1 MLSCC
6 CSSVVYLKMSS
17 KKLIFSAFFFVFFH
31 SIFSGPVPSIHL
43 SSLWCDSCVL
53 TKKQPI
59 GRVCAVILDSFHL
72 VVAPPHSLWTWF
84 VGDASLR
91 CCFLMANMK
100 IYTITVLNSSSTDQ
114 WLRKEISNAADQT
127 NGLDINLDTILSNYQ
142 FVKTECF
149 AYDDS
154 GFATAESTKD
164 DINYSSS
171 SASHQQQQQHPPPT
185 SHVSTGVT
193 TTSPNVLLDASMN
206 GTNDMISYTDMT
218 NNNNEWNIDRNGIK
232 EWETCEANVSTFL

>member
-1 MLSCC
+1 M
-6 CSSVVYLKMSS
+6 
-17 KKLIFSAFFFVFFH
+17 
-31 SIFSGPVPSIHL
+31 
-43 SSLWCDSCVL
+43 
-53 TKKQPI
+53 
-59 GRVCAVILDSFHL
+59 
-72 VVAPPHSLWTWF
+72 
-84 VGDASLR
+84 
-91 CCFLMANMK
+91 
-100 IYTITVLNSSSTDQ
+100 LNSLSTDQ

-171 SASHQQQQQHPPPT
+171 SSASHQQQQQQPPPT
-185 SHVSTGVT
+185 SLGSSGVT
-193 TTSPNVLLDASMN
+193 TTSSSNVLLDGSMN
-206 GTNDMISYTDMT
+206 GSNDLISYTDMT

-232 EWETCEANVSTFL
+232 EWETCEANVSK

>member
-1 MLSCC
+1 M
-6 CSSVVYLKMSS
+6 
-17 KKLIFSAFFFVFFH
+17 
-31 SIFSGPVPSIHL
+31 
-43 SSLWCDSCVL
+43 
-53 TKKQPI
+53 
-59 GRVCAVILDSFHL
+59 CAVILDSFHL
-72 VVAPPHSLWTWF
+72 VVAPPHSLGLDLLVMLLF
-84 VGDASLR
+84 DV
-91 CCFLMANMK
+91 FLMVNMK

-232 EWETCEANVSTFL
+232 EWETCEANVSTFLSEMISLVGKDEH